1 MHQFSVPVA
10 YVVKPDDN
18 VTDDVFTN
26 AENWPETVGLK
37 RRVGGAWTPVTWRE
51 FAEQVCDI
59 AAGFIAAGIQPGDRV
74 GLMSRTRYE
83 WTLLDFAI
91 LAAGG
96 VTVPIYPTS
105 SLEQIEWILGD
116 SGAVA
121 VVVETD
127 DHAEKIAMAW
137 ARLPALTQVWEIE
150 GGQFGGL
157 SDLEAR
163 GAQVTAEQVKKRRRI
178 RGADD
183 LAEIVYTSGTTGRPK
198 GCMLSHGN
206 IVANARNCM
215 ENDGFRKVFNENNST
230 LLFLPLSH
238 SYAQVIQYGAVYSR
252 TVLGLVDMAD
262 AVAELPAYK
271 PTTVLSVPRLWEKAY
286 NNARRK
292 AASEGH
298 SKIFARAEAT
308 AIAYSQALDTGGPNL
323 MLRLK
328 RALFDRLVYGKLR
341 AALGGDVRYSW
352 SAAAPLGARLGH
364 FFRGCGINILEGYGL
379 TETSPATNS
388 NTPDAQ
394 KIGTVGRPIPGCTI
408 RIAPDGEVL
417 VKGHMVFQGYW
428 NNETATKEM
437 IDEDGWLHTGD
448 IGVIDDDGFLAITG
462 RKKDLIITSAGKN
475 VAPTVLEDR
484 LRAHWLVSQCLV
496 VGDAKPYIAV
506 LVAVDPEA
514 LTQWKADKGKPET
527 ATMADLR
534 DDPALR
540 AEIQAAVND
549 ANKAVSQAE
558 AIKKF
563 AILDEDFSEADG
575 QLTPTLKVRRNVVME
590 RYATQIA
597 ALYDTVSSPD
607 SDAAPRRPDRSPT
620 SSRPAGDPQYD
631 PTGLDPL
638 VG

>member
-1 MHQFSVPVA
+1 MPVA
-10 YVVKPDDN
+10 YAVQPGDN

-26 AENWPETVGLK
+26 AESWPDTVGLK
-37 RRVGGAWTPVTWRE
+37 RKVNGTWTPVTWRE
-51 FAEQVCDI
+51 FAGQVRGM

-74 GLMSRTRYE
+74 GLMSRTRFE
-83 WTLLDFAI
+83 WTLLDYAI
-91 LAAGG
+91 LTAGG
-96 VTVPIYPTS
+96 VTVPVYPTS
-105 SLEQIEWILGD
+105 SLEQVEWILGD

-121 VVVETD
+121 VVVETG
-127 DHAEKIAMAW
+127 DHAEKIAVAR
-137 ARLPALTQVWEIE
+137 ARLPALAHVWEIDASL
-150 GGQFGGL
+150 FGGL
-157 SDLEAR
+157 ADITAR
-163 GAQVTAEQVKKRRRI
+163 GAQVTPEQVEERRRT
-178 RGADD
+178 RGGGD
-183 LAEIVYTSGTTGRPK
+183 LAEIIYTSGTTGRPK

-215 ENDGFRKVFNENNST
+215 QNDGFTRVFNEHHST

-238 SYAQVIQYGAVYSR
+238 SYAQVIQYGAIYSR

-262 AVAELPAYK
+262 AVAELPRFR
-271 PTTVLSVPRLWEKAY
+271 PTAVLSVPRLWEKVHNSAKH
-286 NNARRK
+286 K
-292 AASEGH
+292 AAAERHG
-298 SKIFARAEAT
+298 KIFARAEAT
-308 AIAYSQALDTGGPNL
+308 AIAYSQALDTGGPGPV
-323 MLRLK
+323 LRLQHV
-328 RALFDRLVYGKLR
+328 LFDRLVYGKLR
-341 AALGGDVRYSW
+341 AALGGRVQYSW

-428 NNETATKEM
+428 NNEAATKEM

-448 IGVIDDDGFLAITG
+448 IGVLDDDGFLTITG

-506 LVAVDPEA
+506 LVAGDPETFA
-514 LTQWKADKGKPET
+514 QWKAENGKPET
-527 ATMADLR
+527 ATMAELR
-534 DDPALR
+534 DDPDLR
-540 AEIQAAVND
+540 AEIQGAVND
-549 ANKAVSQAE
+549 ANKAVSHAE

-563 AILDEDFSEADG
+563 AILDVDFTEAGG
-575 QLTPTLKVRRNVVME
+575 QLTPTLKVRRSVVME
-590 RYATQIA
+590 QFAAEIA
-597 ALYDTVSSPD
+597 ALYDNS
-607 SDAAPRRPDRSPT
+607 AP
-620 SSRPAGDPQYD
+620 
-631 PTGLDPL
+631 
-638 VG
+638 